1 MTLYVTKATGA
12 VYPVIGAYIVRV
24 HRSSYVVVGALCKLG
39 LFSKRKEP
47 RTNVA
52 GNLKLVV
59 CLSTH
64 TISA

>member
-39 LFSKRKEP
+39 LFFE
-47 RTNVA
+47 A
-52 GNLKLVV
+52 
-59 CLSTH
+59 
-64 TISA
+64 